1 MSANFR
7 RIALQ
12 KAARL
17 LDLAVVSLTLVAAVA
32 ISSSYSTWPTL
43 AEFLVL
49 RIKVVNILIFGGYLV
64 VCSAILSSCGL
75 YKSHRLSQWTR
86 QAREIFLATS
96 LITAVLYLLPRQ
108 MLFAT
113 KEFLFLFWL
122 FNFMVLSLARVVGYQ
137 LFYYVRSRGKNLRNL
152 VIVGESADAVA
163 LGNRIEQETSLGYR
177 VLRIINA
184 KEINEHERITDT
196 RPT

>member
-12 KAARL
+12 RAARL
-17 LDLAVVSLTLVAAVA
+17 FDLAVVTLTLIAAVA
-32 ISSSYSTWPTL
+32 VSSSHSTWPTL
-43 AEFLVL
+43 AEFLAL
-49 RIKVVNILIFGGYLV
+49 RIKVGNIVIFGGYLV
-64 VCSAILSSCGL
+64 ICSAIFSSCGL

-113 KEFLFLFWL
+113 KEFLLLFWL
-122 FNFMVLSLARVVGYQ
+122 FNLVVLSLARGVGYQ
-137 LFYYVRSRGKNLRNL
+137 LFYYARSRGKNLRNL

-163 LGNRIEQETSLGYR
+163 LGKRIEQETSLGYR
-177 VLRIINA
+177 VLRIIST
-184 KEINEHERITDT
+184 EGD
-196 RPT
+196 

>member
-12 KAARL
+12 RAARL
-17 LDLAVVSLTLVAAVA
+17 LDLAVVSLTLVVAVA
-32 ISSSYSTWPTL
+32 ISSSHSTWPTL

-75 YKSHRLSQWTR
+75 YKSHRLSRWTR

-96 LITAVLYLLPRQ
+96 LVTAVLYLLPRE

-113 KEFLFLFWL
+113 KEFLFFFWVI
-122 FNFMVLSLARVVGYQ
+122 NFMVLSLTRVVGYQ
-137 LFYYVRSRGKNLRNL
+137 LFYYVRSRGHNILNL
-152 VIVGESADAVA
+152 VFVGESVDAVA

>member
-12 KAARL
+12 RAAKL
-17 LDLAVVSLTLVAAVA
+17 FDLAVVSLTLIAAVSV
-32 ISSSYSTWPTL
+32 SSSHSTWPTL
-43 AEFLVL
+43 AEFLAL
-49 RIKVVNILIFGGYLV
+49 RIKVGNILIFGGYLLI
-64 VCSAILSSCGL
+64 CSAIFSSCRL

-96 LITAVLYLLPRQ
+96 LITGVLYLLPRE

-113 KEFLFLFWL
+113 KEFLLFFWVIS
-122 FNFMVLSLARVVGYQ
+122 FAVLSLARVVGYQ
-137 LFYYVRSRGKNLRNL
+137 LFYYARSHGKNLRNL

-177 VLRIINA
+177 VLRIIST
-184 KEINEHERITDT
+184 KEINDHERITDT

>member
-12 KAARL
+12 RAARL

-49 RIKVVNILIFGGYLV
+49 RIKVVNILILGGYLV

-75 YKSHRLSQWTR
+75 YKSHRLSHWTR

-122 FNFMVLSLARVVGYQ
+122 FNFMVLSLARVVGRQVLY
-137 LFYYVRSRGKNLRNL
+137 LARSRGRNLRNI
-152 VIVGESADAVA
+152 VIVGEGKDATALAD
-163 LGNRIEQETSLGYR
+163 RIERESTLGYR
-177 VLRIINA
+177 VVRIINA
-184 KEINEHERITDT
+184 EEA
-196 RPT
+196 

>member
-12 KAARL
+12 RAARL
-17 LDLAVVSLTLVAAVA
+17 LDLAVVSLTLVVAVA

-75 YKSHRLSQWTR
+75 YKSHRLSRWTR

-96 LITAVLYLLPRQ
+96 LVTAVLYLLPRE

-113 KEFLFLFWL
+113 KEFLFFFWVI
-122 FNFMVLSLARVVGYQ
+122 NFMVLSLTRVVGYQ

>member
-49 RIKVVNILIFGGYLV
+49 RIKVVNIVIFGGYLV

-75 YKSHRLSQWTR
+75 YKSHRLSHWTR

-96 LITAVLYLLPRQ
+96 LITAVLYLSI
-108 MLFAT
+108 AT
-113 KEFLFLFWL
+113 RNAIRNQRVSIPFLAFQLHGSL
-122 FNFMVLSLARVVGYQ
+122 TGTRGRLSTL
-137 LFYYVRSRGKNLRNL
+137 LLRP
-152 VIVGESADAVA
+152 
-163 LGNRIEQETSLGYR
+163 
-177 VLRIINA
+177 
-184 KEINEHERITDT
+184 ITWKK
-196 RPT
+196 PP